1 MARYTFNMDS
11 TLATDEQDTRVMNSL
26 AQAEAQVRVKEQQ
39 NAELKALLQE
49 KQVLVQRLEN
59 FLREIEQESAR
70 IDQAILQMTRESV
83 PH

>member
-1 MARYTFNMDS
+1 MES
-11 TLATDEQDTRVMNSL
+11 TLAPDEQDTRVMNSL